1 MCNVYR
7 PVSLKLDYNTIPNI
21 QHAINHCSLELLN
34 ATVNMYV
41 GPFRLFFYIPF
52 NHRHN
57 LSWRYQKKTKQK
69 KNHVIEDLFYIKKKF
84 FLIILRLRNCTPT
97 KPAYMNEF
105 LGNTCLGPLLIC
117 GQGTLY
123 LYLVH
128 EKLASGLEVSKVS
141 ATRVVSFVNISPEF
155 SFLQAAP
162 HVMCSSKYNW
172 LCLNWERE
180 AAEGASVFY
189 CQEKRL

>member
-1 MCNVYR
+1 MKVPKKPKNNKKIIWLRIYFIF
-7 PVSLKLDYNTIPNI
+7 KK
-21 QHAINHCSLELLN
+21 
-34 ATVNMYV
+34 
-41 GPFRLFFYIPF
+41 LFFF
-52 NHRHN
+52 NNFETEKLYPYKICFH
-57 LSWRYQKKTKQK
+57 
-69 KNHVIEDLFYIKKKF
+69 
-84 FLIILRLRNCTPT
+84 
-97 KPAYMNEF
+97 EF

-162 HVMCSSKYNW
+162 HVMCNSKYNW
-172 LCLNWERE
+172 LWLNWERE

>member
-57 LSWRYQKKTKQK
+57 LSWRYQKNQKTT
-69 KNHVIEDLFYIKKKF
+69 KNHLIEDLFYIQKIIF
-84 FLIILRLRNCTPT
+84 FNNFETEKLYPYKICFH
-97 KPAYMNEF
+97 EF

-162 HVMCSSKYNW
+162 HVMCNSKYNW
-172 LCLNWERE
+172 LWLNWERE

>member
-1 MCNVYR
+1 MPQWTCMWD
-7 PVSLKLDYNTIPNI
+7 LLDF
-21 QHAINHCSLELLN
+21 
-34 ATVNMYV
+34 V
-41 GPFRLFFYIPF
+41 FYIPF

-57 LSWRYQKKTKQK
+57 LSWRYQKKKQNKTKSSDWGS
-69 KNHVIEDLFYIKKKF
+69 ILYSKKF
-84 FLIILRLRNCTPT
+84 FLNNFETEKLYPYKTCLH
-97 KPAYMNEF
+97 EV

-128 EKLASGLEVSKVS
+128 EKLEVSKVC
-141 ATRVVSFVNISPEF
+141 ATRVVSFMNISPEF

-162 HVMCSSKYNW
+162 HVMCNSKYNW

-180 AAEGASVFY
+180 AAERASVFY